1 MDLGRQQGSSLRNR
15 CFSAF
20 LVWPGGL
27 PGRKKESPSRRRVN
41 GAGPQAAHARGD
53 AEQGGK
59 AQPRL
64 CSAFLLHPRTNP
76 ALLVPSWRC
85 QVLSTLD
92 THGSTPGCSR
102 GAQKPR
108 AKLCPSAPK
117 PNAAPRG
124 PFRTGLC
131 RMEPEMGCVEPQ
143 PAPSRGAAPSPGCRA
158 GFGPAGPG
166 GPNTK
171 HAPSPAMQPHVHPKP
186 QTLGEDSQEG
196 TGSGASAFSRG
207 PLALQSPPRD
217 PLSPILTPLLAHG
230 HAPTPRF
237 TQGPAEA
244 SKWRRMSS
252 AGREGRRRRRRGR
265 PCWAPAPKGRQV
277 MGREVRGPYEITAG
291 RVAPGVLGDGDG
303 SKSWW
308 RGPAPWCCR
317 TT

>member
-1 MDLGRQQGSSLRNR
+1 MGAEPIGSDPSGGRIVILAPLFPPKKKPRGKGGGSQQHGWGHTHTKARRSNLLSLSEGMDLGRQQGSSLRNR

-27 PGRKKESPSRRRVN
+27 PGRKKESPSRRVN

-76 ALLVPSWRC
+76 ALLFPSRKG
-85 QVLSTLD
+85 QGLSTRD
-92 THGSTPGCSR
+92 AHGSTPGRSR
-102 GAQKPR
+102 GAQTPR
-108 AKLCPSAPK
+108 ARLCPSAPK

-131 RMEPEMGCVEPQ
+131 RMEPELGCVEPQ
-143 PAPSRGAAPSPGCRA
+143 LAPSRGAAPSPGRRA

-171 HAPSPAMQPHVHPKP
+171 HAPSPAVQPHVHPKP

-196 TGSGASAFSRG
+196 TGSGACAFSRG
-207 PLALQSPPRD
+207 PLALQSPPVTLY
-217 PLSPILTPLLAHG
+217 PPS
-230 HAPTPRF
+230 
-237 TQGPAEA
+237 
-244 SKWRRMSS
+244 
-252 AGREGRRRRRRGR
+252 
-265 PCWAPAPKGRQV
+265 
-277 MGREVRGPYEITAG
+277 
-291 RVAPGVLGDGDG
+291 
-303 SKSWW
+303 
-308 RGPAPWCCR
+308 
-317 TT
+317 

>member
-1 MDLGRQQGSSLRNR
+1 MGRQQGSSLRNR

-76 ALLVPSWRC
+76 ALLVPSWRG
-85 QVLSTLD
+85 QGLSTLD
-92 THGSTPGCSR
+92 THGSTPGRSR

-124 PFRTGLC
+124 PFHTGLC

-143 PAPSRGAAPSPGCRA
+143 LAPSRSAAPSPGCRA

-171 HAPSPAMQPHVHPKP
+171 HAPSPAVQPHVHPKP

-207 PLALQSPPRD
+207 PLALQSPPPGPSIPHPD
-217 PLSPILTPLLAHG
+217 PAVGARPRTHSPLHPG
-230 HAPTPRF
+230 PRRSQQMAQDEQRR
-237 TQGPAEA
+237 QGGEEEEEERKA
-244 SKWRRMSS
+244 
-252 AGREGRRRRRRGR
+252 
-265 PCWAPAPKGRQV
+265 
-277 MGREVRGPYEITAG
+277 
-291 RVAPGVLGDGDG
+291 VLGSSPQRQAGDG
-303 SKSWW
+303 AGGARSL
-308 RGPAPWCCR
+308 
-317 TT
+317 